1 MWLVV
6 IVLKSRTPDHKNY
19 LPLLGETDKKE
30 ETKKNKNKQK
40 KTPQKNNL
48 LSPFITNFLKIF
60 WKQFSVGKRSIHTV
74 KLRSPNIFYFIQ
86 WTKKQLPW
94 VF

>member
-40 KTPQKNNL
+40 KNP
-48 LSPFITNFLKIF
+48 
-60 WKQFSVGKRSIHTV
+60 
-74 KLRSPNIFYFIQ
+74 
-86 WTKKQLPW
+86 TKKQLTES
-94 VF
+94 FYNKLS